1 MDDADKSRDRETLP
15 DATGRALELEAE
27 ERRWARA
34 ERLACIVALLAGSIA
49 AHLAGAPDALVY
61 NLSGGALTL
70 LLPSGT
76 PGGLRNRLPLALL
89 AGSAATFAGDLPW

>member
-1 MDDADKSRDRETLP
+1 MDEKPTDRTTLP
-15 DATGRALELEAE
+15 DTARALELEAE
-27 ERRWARA
+27 ERRWQRA

-70 LLPSGT
+70 LLPSGAA
-76 PGGLRNRLPLALL
+76 GSIRQRLPLALI
-89 AGSAATFAGDLPW
+89 AGSAATFAVDLPW